1 VWELTVGEC
10 GGATSVGDLL
20 VAVVVRLAHSDTV
33 LVNDHPVFL
42 LAPRWNFPFRPA
54 TPHQVSTVTAVRSSV
69 VPENGRVLGTVDG
82 KEKIDTRGTLS
93 LDEPDLLASDIIAHN
108 RRL

>member
-1 VWELTVGEC
+1 
-10 GGATSVGDLL
+10 
-20 VAVVVRLAHSDTV
+20 
-33 LVNDHPVFL
+33 
-42 LAPRWNFPFRPA
+42 
-54 TPHQVSTVTAVRSSV
+54 V